1 MNSPGELT
9 RIVDK
14 EMNLLEI
21 FENSEDLIKFPA
33 GSTIFEE
40 GSEGDFMY
48 VLMEGKIRLSLRNEF
63 IAEESPGEILGEMAL
78 LSSDKRSA
86 TAMALNDCVL
96 APIDVHSFK
105 MLIQHTPDFALHV
118 MKVLANR
125 LRLANEKI
133 AQ

>member
-1 MNSPGELT
+1 
-9 RIVDK
+9 
-14 EMNLLEI
+14 MNLLEI
-21 FENSEDLIKFPA
+21 FENSEDLIKYPA

-40 GSEGDFMY
+40 GDEGDFMY

-63 IAEESPGEILGEMAL
+63 IADESPGEILGEMAL

-86 TAMALNDCVL
+86 TATALSDCVL
-96 APIDVHSFK
+96 APIDVHSFTV
-105 MLIQHTPDFALHV
+105 LIQHTPDFALHV
-118 MKVLANR
+118 MKVLADR